1 MSEVNGKNLL
11 RSRKGECDMTK
22 KNHLLPVNFTYKAR
36 IFEMLYSDKKELLD
50 LYNAVNGTN
59 YKDPEQLEINTLEN
73 AIYMAMHND
82 ISFVIDMKVSLY
94 EHQSTYSPNL
104 PLRYLFY
111 ISDLYSVITKDMN
124 LYGEKMVK
132 IPTPK
137 FIIFY
142 NGQKKRPEKEILKL
156 STMYLTKDTSPS
168 LELEAVLLNINPG
181 YNDNLKSVCKS
192 LRDYAEYTARVR
204 EYAKGLPIEEAV
216 EKAITEC
223 IREGILAEFLSK
235 NRAEARSVSI
245 YEYDEEKHLRMER
258 EDAMAEGIAKGKA
271 EGKAEGIAEGM
282 AKGKAEGVSV
292 GRKELLLEQVKKK
305 LSKNKSVE
313 VIAEEL
319 EEDVSTIQK
328 IFAAFRK

>member
-1 MSEVNGKNLL
+1 
-11 RSRKGECDMTK
+11 MTER
-22 KNHLLPVNFTYKAR
+22 NHLIPVNFTYKAR

-235 NRAEARSVSI
+235 NRLEAKSVSI
-245 YEYDEEKHLRMER
+245 YEYDAEKHLRMER

-271 EGKAEGIAEGM
+271 EGKAEGIVEGM

-305 LSKNKSVE
+305 LARDKSVE

-328 IFAAFRK
+328 IIAEFEN